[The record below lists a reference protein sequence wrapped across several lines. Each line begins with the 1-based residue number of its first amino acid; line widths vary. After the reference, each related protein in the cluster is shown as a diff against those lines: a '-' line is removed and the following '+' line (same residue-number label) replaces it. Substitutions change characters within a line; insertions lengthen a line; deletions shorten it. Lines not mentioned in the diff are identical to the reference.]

1 MYAKSVIFENLSR
14 FAAREGWMPEPH
26 TLAEVEEFKDYIS
39 RITKADSNTRNTYID
54 LTVKL
59 TKKRADEIARFVLN
73 EQTMCIMDSS
83 YWESR
88 YAWICNE
95 KGDIFKFQNNRSQ
108 EIFDQLIADFQEG
121 RVSIELLILK
131 ARQLGM
137 STKTALKFIHRLF
150 FVPYSRAIMASV
162 KQEKSE
168 LMAKI
173 LEVCQEH
180 QPWWLIP
187 KMTTNRIAMGQWTN
201 GSILSIQSG
210 TQATGLAQGWT
221 PTSVHISEIGD
232 LPNPKKT
239 IEEGLLRAAHSS
251 RKLFLVLEGTGNGNT
266 GWQADK
272 WRHAKANW
280 PKRESRLCPVFL
292 NWVLATDL
300 YPQEDWL
307 RKFPIPEGWQ
317 PMKETREHILRCESY
332 IRNTD
337 YLSKI
342 MGSNYRVPRHQQW
355 YWEFEYKGAIAT
367 HTQKTWKSQMPA
379 DDIEA
384 LQGKNDTVFGQETI
398 DVLTEGRKRT
408 YQDYAITGN
417 SVDEGFEP
425 ETEAIDYDK
434 PRIQLKWTSH
444 RSQEYEWTMIPLLPT
459 CENEEDEEEA
469 QALDRVRIFEE
480 PMADQTADYTMG
492 IDTADGLGYDEEDRS
507 TLELTRSEAGE
518 KSDVQVAE
526 LCSSRINAP
535 QMVAFA
541 ACLAT
546 WYTPACKDPRGIKF
560 VIEQRMR
567 PGDDCQ
573 LQLKLMGFTWH
584 HVDVS
589 YDAKVVKENKGQKQ
603 GWYTREYNRHLLM
616 DRYIGAVRGGW
627 IIIHSRWLIEECRTL
642 ERKTMSSG
650 KTRQEHQSG
659 KHDDR
664 VLASALSYFSRH
676 ALDVLADRA
685 KRKYAKPS
693 GKLPPVNYAMA
704 NTSQVSVGD
713 W

>member
-1 MYAKSVIFENLSR
+1 MYAKSVILRNLDE
-14 FAAREGWMPEPH
+14 FAKRNGWMPEPH
-26 TLAEVEEFKDYIS
+26 SIAQVEEFKEYVQ
-39 RITKADSNTRNTYID
+39 RVTKADSNTRNTYID

-59 TKKRADEIARFVLN
+59 TKNRADQIKRFIEN
-73 EQTMCIMDSS
+73 EQAMCILDSS

-95 KGDIFKFQNNRSQ
+95 KGDIFKFKNNRAQ
-108 EIFDQLIADFQEG
+108 EIFDALIADFEEG
-121 RVSIELLILK
+121 KVSIELLILK

-137 STKTALKFIHRLF
+137 STKTALKFLHRLF

-162 KQEKSE
+162 KQDKSE

-180 QPWWLIP
+180 QPFWLIP
-187 KMTTNRIAMGQWTN
+187 KMTTNRIALGQWSN

-251 RKLFLVLEGTGNGNT
+251 RKLFLVLEGTGNGNV

-272 WRHAKANW
+272 WRHAKENW
-280 PKRESRLCPVFL
+280 PKGESRLCPVFL

-300 YPQEDWL
+300 YPQADWL
-307 RKFPIPEGWQ
+307 TKFPIPEGWQ

-342 MGSNYRVPRHQQW
+342 MGASYRVPRHQQW

-398 DVLTEGRKRT
+398 DVLTTNRQRS
-408 YQDYAITGN
+408 YQDYAITGV
-417 SVDEGFEP
+417 SIDDGFEP
-425 ETEAIDYDK
+425 KMETIDYEK
-434 PRIQLKWTSH
+434 PRIRVNWISH
-444 RSQEYEWTMIPLLPT
+444 RDQKYEWVMIPLLPT
-459 CENEEDEEEA
+459 TENEEDEIERDS
-469 QALDRVRIFEE
+469 LDRVRIFEP
-480 PMADQTADYTMG
+480 PMEEGAANYTAG
-492 IDTADGLGYDEEDRS
+492 IDTADGLGFDEEDRS
-507 TLELTRSEAGE
+507 CFQLTRSETGE
-518 KSDVQVAE
+518 RSDVQVAE
-526 LCSSRINAP
+526 LTSSRISAP
-535 QMVAFA
+535 QMVGFA
-541 ACLAT
+541 ACLAA
-546 WYTPACKDPRGIKF
+546 WYTPACQDSRGVKF

-589 YDAKVVKENKGQKQ
+589 YDNKVVKENKGNKQ

-616 DRYIGAVRGGW
+616 DRYIEAVRGGW
-627 IIIHSRWLIEECRTL
+627 IKLNSRWLIEECKTL

-650 KTRQEHQSG
+650 KTRQEHQKG

-664 VLASALSYFSRH
+664 VLASAISYFSRH
-676 ALDVLADRA
+676 ALDVLAERA
-685 KRKYAKPS
+685 QRKYSKPS
-693 GKLPPVNYAMA
+693 GKLPPVNYAFA
-704 NTSQVSVGD
+704 NTSEMSVGS